1 MSVVT
6 LPPTATLIQV
16 VAVDGRY
23 QISNLLSLVALSVH
37 CTWSVVAV
45 RLTSRR
51 LLGAAGVVD
60 AGVGDGVGVGVADG
74 DGDGVGDGVG
84 VADGDGAGV
93 GGGVGDVLAA
103 GVEAADPLVAYN
115 GPFQPEQPAS
125 LQACT

>member
-1 MSVVT
+1 MCVVT
-6 LPPTATLIQV
+6 LPPTATLVQV

-84 VADGDGAGV
+84 DVLGAGV
-93 GGGVGDVLAA
+93 AA
-103 GVEAADPLVAYN
+103 AVPVVADT
-115 GPFQPEQPAS
+115 GPFQPEQPAA